1 VFEMPMPGLIVVRY
15 PEARDMEPERQ
26 GALVEAIRN
35 ASRIRPV
42 AVVFVTGEAVR
53 SLDLAVP
60 KFWKRVAEDPTIQIG
75 AMAMVSGSL
84 TVEIAARGVAA
95 ASRLRRHRH
104 RSRFEVRAFGDERS
118 AASWASQTLFAP
130 MP

>member
-26 GALVEAIRN
+26 HALVETIRN
-35 ASRIRPV
+35 SSRIRPV
-42 AVVFVTGEAVR
+42 AVVFVMGEAVR
-53 SLDLAVP
+53 GLDIAVP
-60 KFWKRVAEDPTIQIG
+60 KFWKRVADDPTIQIG

-95 ASRLRRHRH
+95 ASRLRRNRG
-104 RSRFEVRAFGDERS
+104 RFEVRAFGDERS
-118 AASWASQTLFAP
+118 ASSWASKTLFAP